1 MAGRDGAETSTTA
14 HARGDGFLP
23 SYGAL
28 ANNSSFQ
35 LKPWKGHT
43 LRVKT
48 TSLTVLTK
56 KAVKHETSLFGVL
69 GITIQEKLIQVKL
82 KEYSRVEEAGACK
95 GKSHKAVKNAHAKK
109 KKKKATQWQQKIMIL
124 SCLEKSP
131 FTAIKITQ
139 VLNMF
144 CMCSKFCT

>member
-82 KEYSRVEEAGACK
+82 KEYSGEV
-95 GKSHKAVKNAHAKK
+95 GKDL
-109 KKKKATQWQQKIMIL
+109 IMARRHNIFKL
-124 SCLEKSP
+124 PGGYC
-131 FTAIKITQ
+131 F
-139 VLNMF
+139 F
-144 CMCSKFCT
+144 F

>member
-1 MAGRDGAETSTTA
+1 MAGRDRAETSTTA
-14 HARGDGFLP
+14 HARGHGLLP

-35 LKPWKGHT
+35 LKPWKSHT
-43 LRVKT
+43 LRVKI
-48 TSLTVLTK
+48 TSLTVVTK
-56 KAVKHETSLFGVL
+56 KAIKHETSLFGVL

-109 KKKKATQWQQKIMIL
+109 KSHSVATENNDI
-124 SCLEKSP
+124 
-131 FTAIKITQ
+131 
-139 VLNMF
+139 
-144 CMCSKFCT
+144 

>member
-1 MAGRDGAETSTTA
+1 MMAERDGAETSTTA
-14 HARGDGFLP
+14 HPRGDGFLP

-56 KAVKHETSLFGVL
+56 KAAKHETSLIGIL

-82 KEYSRVEEAGACK
+82 KEYSRVEEAGAYK
-95 GKSHKAVKNAHAKK
+95 GKSHNAVKNAHDVSCSLFS
-109 KKKKATQWQQKIMIL
+109 TERLMLTLWNLSKISWSL
-124 SCLEKSP
+124 
-131 FTAIKITQ
+131 
-139 VLNMF
+139 
-144 CMCSKFCT
+144 